1 MGILTITSTGNFN
14 KTERY
19 LKRVKN
25 KNYLEILQSYGEK
38 GVQALQD
45 ATPKRTGRTAA
56 SWTYTIEKTRDGYTI
71 SWLNSNTNKGISIAL
86 LNQYGHATRDGGWV
100 QGVDYINPAIR
111 PIFEQ
116 MADDMWREVSS

>member
-45 ATPKRTGRTAA
+45 ATPKRTGKTAA
-56 SWTYTIEKTRDGYTI
+56 SWTYTIEKNSAGYTI